1 MQSIQILGAFGLPVT
16 LLLDREVREIGRKA
30 GKAERDRSEVI
41 EYVRAYWP
49 PPRASVMSLSD
60 IGILSALA
68 AGMISFLSPCVLPLV
83 SDYMSFIVGRSVYKL
98 QVLETRRERLVV
110 IGVSLSFVL
119 GFSTIFIALG
129 TGATAM
135 SRLLIAYRQET
146 NLIGGVIV
154 IVFGLFI
161 AGLITPRWL
170 NRDVR
175 FVHQL
180 QSRGGPLAAYVLGMA
195 FAFGWTPCILV
206 RSWAAS

>member
-16 LLLDREVREIGRKA
+16 LMLDREVREIGRKA
-30 GKAERDRSEVI
+30 GKAERDSSEVI
-41 EYVRAYWP
+41 EYVRAYRP

-83 SDYMSFIVGRSVYKL
+83 SDYMCFIVGRSVYKL

-110 IGVSLSFVL
+110 IGMSLCFVL

-129 TGATAM
+129 TGTTAM

-146 NLIGGVIV
+146 NLIWRRHRDRFRPVHCRPDHPP
-154 IVFGLFI
+154 
-161 AGLITPRWL
+161 AG
-170 NRDVR
+170 
-175 FVHQL
+175 
-180 QSRGGPLAAYVLGMA
+180 
-195 FAFGWTPCILV
+195 
-206 RSWAAS
+206 